1 MSPKFR
7 VALTDYNFPNLD
19 IENEVLAKEGAELIA
34 KNCKT
39 EDELIEHIKDADGII
54 DQFFPI
60 TRRAIS
66 YLNKC
71 KVIAVYGIGTNQID
85 VTAASEKRILVVN
98 VPDYCIDEVA
108 THAVALL
115 LDCARE
121 VTRYNQLVKGGTWA
135 YMGLKLHRFCG
146 KTVGIVGMGAIGK
159 LVAKKLSG
167 FDVKLIGYDP
177 YVDSETMSSIGVRKM
192 EIGELFIES
201 DFITLHLPLTEQTRN
216 LISTKLLGAM
226 KPTAYLINVSRGGII
241 DETSLLQLLNG
252 NRIAGAALDVLAK
265 EPPEDRCPITSH
277 PKTVVTPHIAWYS
290 DESYKELR
298 FKVAQ
303 SVADVLNGRTP
314 RSIVNKNIIKGS

>member
-1 MSPKFR
+1 LSQKFR

-19 IENEVLAKEGAELIA
+19 IENEVLAKEGAELFA

-39 EDELIEHIKDADGII
+39 EDELIEHVKDADGII

-66 YLNKC
+66 QLRKC

-85 VTAASEKRILVVN
+85 IQAASEKRILVVN
-98 VPDYCIDEVA
+98 VPDYCIDEVS
-108 THAVALL
+108 THAVSLV

-135 YMGLKLHRFCG
+135 YMALKLHRFCG

-167 FDVKLIGYDP
+167 FDVRLIGYDP
-177 YVDSETMSSIGVRKM
+177 YVDHETMSTIGVKKTDLTD
-192 EIGELFIES
+192 LFKES
-201 DFITLHLPLTEQTRN
+201 DFITLHLPLTEKTRN
-216 LISTKLLGAM
+216 SISTDLLMAM

-241 DETSLLQLLNG
+241 DEAALLELLNG
-252 NRIAGAALDVLAK
+252 DRIAGVALDVLAK
-265 EPPEDRCPITSH
+265 EPPDDRNQIRAH
-277 PKTVVTPHIAWYS
+277 PKTIITPHIAWYS

-303 SVADVLNGRTP
+303 SVADVLNGRIP
-314 RSIVNKNIIKGS
+314 RSIVNKNMIKGS